1 MNATNKLLYFKNK
14 NIKHLI
20 FLIIF
25 KPTNKF
31 KLFKLKSILISIYN
45 SRITV
50 FHVIIAPPP
59 FARKWGG
66 AIIMCN

>member
-1 MNATNKLLYFKNK
+1 MNVTNKLLYFKNK

-50 FHVIIAPPP
+50 FHVIIAPP
-59 FARKWGG
+59 FALKPGG
-66 AIIMCN
+66 AITICN

>member
-45 SRITV
+45 SRVSV
-50 FHVIIAPPP
+50 FIRNYCTPLCP
-59 FARKWGG
+59 KTGG
-66 AIIMCN
+66 CNNYV